1 MVTWTW
7 TVPKRVWTAAP
18 SYVAAVVVPVVPPEL
33 LLEPLEPVVPEL
45 EDPELEEPEL
55 EEPELD
61 VVPELLPLPP
71 VPLPPVLLEPVPLEP
86 VLLLRLVVV
95 VVVPVSAMWAPDCQP
110 ASRMP
115 AEAAAVASA
124 ARILTSRTFRSGVV
138 LRELPRI
145 ERPG

>member
-1 MVTWTW
+1 MIFPPWMVTWTW

-45 EDPELEEPEL
+45 E
-55 EEPELD
+55 EPELD
-61 VVPELLPLPP
+61 LVPELLPLPP
-71 VPLPPVLLEPVPLEP
+71 VLLEPVLLEPVPLEP

-115 AEAAAVASA
+115 ADAAAVASA